1 MNIKTLLGEWIA
13 VLPDDSDQKTPSGI
27 IIPENVISNNSL
39 KSGVIV
45 KKGKGT
51 PWNRMDDIHV
61 KERIYFKKRS
71 GIIHEEKD
79 DAGRLIKYLLL
90 RYSEIYFV

>member
-1 MNIKTLLGEWIA
+1 MKLKTLLGEWVA
-13 VLPDDSDQKTPSGI
+13 VLPDDSDQRTPGGI
-27 IIPENVISNNSL
+27 IIPEKVIGNNDL

-61 KERIYFKKRS
+61 KERIYFKKKS
-71 GIIHEEKD
+71 GIVHEEKD
-79 DAGRLIKYLLL
+79 EDGRLIKYLLL
-90 RYSEIYFV
+90 RYNEIYFV